1 VRITC
6 PAPPGNEEGEY
17 LPLEVSLNGVDF
29 SNTGFQ
35 FYYYTQP
42 ILDRITPT
50 SGKESGGTPI
60 YIIGKSNFTYM
71 DNPNEFNCKFTPV
84 TFNMPARV
92 VPAIYINSTHIR
104 C

>member
-35 FYYYTQP
+35 FYYYT
-42 ILDRITPT
+42 
-50 SGKESGGTPI
+50 
-60 YIIGKSNFTYM
+60 
-71 DNPNEFNCKFTPV
+71 
-84 TFNMPARV
+84 
-92 VPAIYINSTHIR
+92 
-104 C
+104 